1 MEKTNND
8 KLDNNKL
15 DNNELFP
22 DIEFLEDIEFEN
34 DITMLE
40 NSQDKK
46 KRSASG
52 KGSRKK
58 KKNQK
63 SKFKKILFIYAVA
76 LLIVTV
82 GVWIFFYSF
91 IDGYEK
97 GMSYHKIAEIAEDI
111 NKNLDSYLANITA
124 GNEFEDNSYAVN
136 YIRSLITGKEIEY
149 KEAKENTTVNPV
161 YELLVEDKAFAKVSL
176 KQDGTIKHGFK
187 KWTIS
192 EIDLVD
198 YLPTTATISILAL
211 EGSTV
216 YVNGIEVNDTYI
228 TEKGVSV
235 DLLSNVEQ
243 YLDVVPKITKYE
255 INGLFET
262 PTVVVKDSTGNE
274 MDVSV
279 DGGTYTAVTNSDSS
293 LEDEFMQ
300 YVQDVTYAYARNFA
314 NLGKSIF
321 NYVRPGSDL
330 YESINSA
337 TTYFYPDSK
346 ISGTEFTSREITD
359 FVKYSEDCF
368 ACHVKYEYTIYF
380 TNYSTDKDVSVV
392 DMIWIFVE
400 HDGLWYLTDT
410 KYYQ

>member
-8 KLDNNKL
+8 KLDS
-15 DNNELFP
+15 NELFP
-22 DIEFLEDIEFEN
+22 DIEFLEDIEFET

-40 NSQDKK
+40 NSQEKK
-46 KRSASG
+46 KRGTSG
-52 KGSRKK
+52 KGKK
-58 KKNQK
+58 KKKK
-63 SKFKKILFIYAVA
+63 SKFKKILFIYAVTIFVV
-76 LLIVTV
+76 IV
-82 GVWIFFYSF
+82 GIWIFFYSF

-111 NKNLDSYLANITA
+111 SKNLDSYLVNIKS
-124 GNEFEDNSYAVN
+124 GSEFEDNSYAIN
-136 YIRSLITGKEIEY
+136 YIKSLITGKEIEY
-149 KEAKENTTVNPV
+149 KEAKENTTGNPV
-161 YELLVEDKAFAKVSL
+161 YELLADDKVFAKISL

-187 KWTIS
+187 KWTVS
-192 EIDLVD
+192 EIDITD
-198 YLPTTATISILAL
+198 YLPVTAAISILVP

-216 YVNGIEVNDTYI
+216 YVNDKEVNDTYI
-228 TEKGVSV
+228 TEKDVSIE
-235 DLLSNVEQ
+235 LLSNVEQ
-243 YLDVVPKITKYE
+243 YLNEIPKLTRYE

-262 PTVVVKDSTGNE
+262 PSVVVKASNGEDMNIA
-274 MDVSV
+274 V
-279 DGGTYTAVTNSDSS
+279 DGGTYTAVPNNDSS

-314 NLGKSIF
+314 NLDKNIF

-330 YESINSA
+330 YENISSA

-359 FVKYSEDCF
+359 FVKYSEDCL
-368 ACHVKYEYTIYF
+368 ACHVKYEYTVYF

-410 KYYQ
+410 KYYR